1 MNPTFPSD
9 TVPLFWPGEILP
21 DQLSCMARVPI
32 PGAVFPI
39 PGKALNPLHMTAEIE
54 PATAQNLPHA
64 VGRREAV
71 SILPGVGA
79 CAQRNRSASN
89 HLGQV
94 TAVDRPT
101 GNGEVGGSMIPPGTP
116 DLQPAYCCNRAQHF
130 VAV

>member
-39 PGKALNPLHMTAEIE
+39 PGKALNSLHMTAEIK
-54 PATAQNLPHA
+54 PAAAQNLPHA

-71 SILPGVGA
+71 SVLPRVGA
-79 CAQRNRSASN
+79 CAQRNRGAPN
-89 HLGQV
+89 DLRQV
-94 TAVDRPT
+94 ATVHWPT
-101 GNGEVGGSMIPPGTP
+101 GNWEVGGSTIPPG
-116 DLQPAYCCNRAQHF
+116 
-130 VAV
+130 